1 MFISWMDQG
10 LGNNP
15 TIRGEPAFLLVGSE
29 FFSRP
34 MDLLECSPCQRIG
47 QATQDLLGFM
57 ILDGTIKGKFLE
69 ILSHLR

>member
-34 MDLLECSPCQRIG
+34 MALLECTPCQRIG

-57 ILDGTIKGKFLE
+57 ILGDTIKGKFLE